1 VEATVRLLG
10 APSVRTGRAWTDL
23 RPRKPHALLAYV
35 ASRGGPVRRAELA
48 ALLWPEGAAAQ
59 ANASLRQALR
69 SLASG
74 PFGTM
79 LERDHETATV
89 HGESD
94 LAGFRAA
101 CAEGRWGD
109 AFALYRG
116 PFLDG
121 LELDGAPEFASW
133 LHSERS
139 TLEETWRGACGALLR
154 EAEADGRWPDALRY
168 ADLLIRAD
176 PLDESATRDAMRLA
190 AVAGDVHGAVRRYRT
205 LAALLDDELGLEPE
219 SATTALLATL
229 RAAPPPAGPRPP
241 ASPPAAATG
250 TAAAASPERG
260 GAGAGAAARH
270 ALLPPRVAGRQGVIG
285 RDADVAA
292 LGAVVLRDDTRL
304 VTLLGPGGVG
314 KSTLVGALAIDL
326 ARAFPDGVIVVPLE
340 GRAGSDAVALAVA
353 DVAGVTVRAG
363 AAPAR
368 QVAVALGRRRSLLV
382 LDGFEPHL
390 SEVATVDALVRAA
403 VELRIV
409 VTSRARLGLSS
420 ETVYDVSPL
429 ATRPTDPTPAVL
441 PEADHGPS
449 DAARLFVRNAAR
461 VVGPTGVA
469 VHDRDA
475 VERIVA
481 ALGGH
486 PLAIELAAAWLP
498 VLGLAGLE
506 THLRTSWE
514 PLSSDDVDRSE
525 RRRDVHGAID
535 ESWRQLAE
543 ADRAAWARL
552 AVMPG
557 SIDPSVAATVAGSGW
572 RGLRRLVDRA
582 IVRRDGGRLEMHA
595 LVRRFGRE
603 RAEDAGL
610 ADAAWEAALPIWRQ
624 RFASDVDPTTGR
636 RMAVHPFDL
645 EQGLGAWHWAVRN
658 GRWSALADMVPA
670 LPRALDRSMRR
681 DEYRASI
688 EGAVAALQPAR
699 GAARDV
705 ALARVRALVGR
716 DREGAES
723 NARAALAMAERCG
736 DDVARALALRRLAMF
751 EPTREDEALLGEA
764 RAALERVGDRVGLAS
779 LLTHVAVEQRI
790 LVGRYA
796 EGSRLLDE
804 VEVLL
809 RELGD
814 PHAEVDVHD
823 ARTTEGLLTG
833 DVASVRA
840 HLVRARSAYAES
852 GEVLLDAG
860 LYTTEAW
867 LGLVEGD
874 AERAH
879 ACIETFTERM
889 GRITDVTI
897 PRTVL
902 RMGYHSTFGPAEEA
916 VACGRALLEIFG
928 DERPSVVGALTQLT
942 IARACSALGDDDAAR
957 SAVLATREMLRAVDW
972 PRFVPHLA
980 YAVATLAAAA
990 GDHAAATALLA
1001 GARGHPS
1008 LEGVVAT
1015 DVDALYEQLTGT
1027 ACPRSEGLDDAALLA
1042 LVDRALASA

>member
-1 VEATVRLLG
+1 M
-10 APSVRTGRAWTDL
+10 
-23 RPRKPHALLAYV
+23 
-35 ASRGGPVRRAELA
+35 RRAELA
-48 ALLWPEGAAAQ
+48 ALMWPDGGAPQ
-59 ANASLRQALR
+59 ANANLRQALR

-74 PFGTM
+74 PFGAV
-79 LERDHETATV
+79 LERDHETAHV
-89 HGESD
+89 RAESD

-101 CAEGRWGD
+101 CAEGRWEA
-109 AFALYRG
+109 AFDLYRG
-116 PFLDG
+116 PFLQG
-121 LELDGAPEFASW
+121 FELDGAEEFASW
-133 LHSERS
+133 VRSERLA
-139 TLEETWRGACGALLR
+139 LEEAWRGACRALLH
-154 EAEADGRWPDALRY
+154 EAETAGRWSDGVRF

-190 AVAGDVHGAVRRYRT
+190 AAAGDVHGAVRRYRA
-205 LAALLDDELGLEPE
+205 LAAALAEEVGLDPEP
-219 SATTALLATL
+219 ATTALLVTL
-229 RAAPPPAGPRPP
+229 RGAGESVQVPRAVAPE
-241 ASPPAAATG
+241 AAAGHATDAG
-250 TAAAASPERG
+250 THVAMSEAEAR
-260 GAGAGAAARH
+260 AGAVAHG
-270 ALLPPRVAGRQGVIG
+270 LLPPRVAGRQGVIG
-285 RDADVAA
+285 RDGDVAA
-292 LGAVVLRDDTRL
+292 LAEIVRASDMRL

-314 KSTLVGALAIDL
+314 KSTLAGALAVDL
-326 ARAFPDGVIVVPLE
+326 ARTFPDGVIVVPLE
-340 GRAGSDAVALAVA
+340 GRAGPDAVALAVA
-353 DVAGVTVRAG
+353 DVAGVTVRPG
-363 AAPAR
+363 APPAR
-368 QVAVALGRRRSLLV
+368 QVAVALGQRRALLV

-390 SEVATVDALVRAA
+390 GEVSTVDALVREA
-403 VELRIV
+403 VALRLV

-420 ETVYDVSPL
+420 EVVFDVPPL
-429 ATRPTDPTPAVL
+429 ATRPARTTLVGAA
-441 PEADHGPS
+441 EADRGPS

-461 VVGPTGVA
+461 VVGPTGLA

-498 VLGLAGLE
+498 VLGLEGLE

-543 ADRAAWARL
+543 EDRAAWARL

-557 SIDPSVAATVAGSGW
+557 SVDPSVAATVAGSGW
-572 RGLRRLVDRA
+572 RGLRRLVDRS

-610 ADAAWEAALPIWRQ
+610 ADAAWEAALPIWRR
-624 RFASDVDPTTGR
+624 RFASDVDPATGR
-636 RMAVHPFDL
+636 RIAVHPFDL

-670 LPRALDRSMRR
+670 LPRALDRALREDDRR
-681 DEYRASI
+681 TALDEAIS
-688 EGAVAALQPAR
+688 ALQAAR

-705 ALARVRALVGR
+705 ALARVQAIVWPGR
-716 DREGAES
+716 EHVEA
-723 NARAALAMAERCG
+723 NARAALALAERCG
-736 DDVARALALRRLAMF
+736 DDVARALALRRLAAI
-751 EPTREDEALLGEA
+751 EPTRADEALLDAA
-764 RAALERVGDRVGLAS
+764 RVALERVGDRVGLAG
-779 LLTHVAVEQRI
+779 LLMHVAVEQRI

-809 RELGD
+809 RDLGD

-840 HLVRARSAYAES
+840 HLVRARAAYAEA

-902 RMGYHSTFGPAEEA
+902 RMGYHSRFGPAEEA

-957 SAVLATREMLRAVDW
+957 YAVLATREMLRAVDW

-990 GDHAAATALLA
+990 NDHATATALLA
-1001 GARGHPS
+1001 GARGHPA
-1008 LEGVVAT
+1008 LEGMVAT
-1015 DVDALYEQLTGT
+1015 DVAALYERLTGT
-1027 ACPRSEGLDDAALLA
+1027 ACPRSEGLADAQLLA
-1042 LVDRALASA
+1042 LVDRALASP